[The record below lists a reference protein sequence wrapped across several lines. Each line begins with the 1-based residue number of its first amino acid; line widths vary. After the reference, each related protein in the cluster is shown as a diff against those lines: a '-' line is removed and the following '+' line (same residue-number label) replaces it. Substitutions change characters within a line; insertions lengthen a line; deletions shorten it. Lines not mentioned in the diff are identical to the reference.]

1 MQRVLIEKMISEEPK
16 NRPSALELLTHPVFW
31 SKAKTLQ
38 FLQDVSDRIEKI
50 DNDDPIVL
58 NLEKCANVTLKNNWK
73 THISPELQD
82 DLKKFRSYNGVSV
95 RDLLRAIRNKVSE
108 V

>member
-1 MQRVLIEKMISEEPK
+1 MQRVLIEKMINFNPST
-16 NRPSALELLTHPVFW
+16 RPSAPDLLTHPVFW

-50 DNDDPIVL
+50 DNDDPIVSL
-58 NLEKCANVTLKNNWK
+58 LEKNANVTIKNNWK
-73 THISPELQD
+73 THISPELQE

-95 RDLLRAIRNKVSE
+95 RDLLRAIRNKVIKL
-108 V
+108 